1 MIEPKI
7 NTKTRF
13 KSRSTKF
20 EPYKCK
26 NKDRNRMQ
34 RHRGKKLKTKR
45 ERNLLIFFISPSD
58 NTPHYI
64 VICACYKTKANNN
77 KALNNRIIKA

>member
-1 MIEPKI
+1 MIVL
-7 NTKTRF
+7 
-13 KSRSTKF
+13 
-20 EPYKCK
+20 

-58 NTPHYI
+58 NTPPYI